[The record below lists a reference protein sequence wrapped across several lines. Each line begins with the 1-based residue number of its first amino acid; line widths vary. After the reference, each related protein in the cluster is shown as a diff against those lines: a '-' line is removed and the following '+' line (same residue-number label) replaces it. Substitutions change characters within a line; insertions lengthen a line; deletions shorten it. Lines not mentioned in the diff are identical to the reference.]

1 MCSLKKMDDPIRFW
15 EDFVVGERYSTAT
28 RTITDEDH
36 NHFCS
41 LVGYDVPLFLD
52 DSQAKQSSYGKRICP
67 SHLIMSFSSAMTG
80 RLFRESLIGL
90 LSIDKGSFMA
100 PVHPGDTLSTE
111 VEVVEKR
118 LSSKPG
124 RGITTFRDHV
134 FNQHGIEVFQVDKVT
149 LIRCRGAD

>member
-1 MCSLKKMDDPIRFW
+1 MDDPIRFW

-28 RTITDEDH
+28 RTITDEDQD
-36 NHFCS
+36 NFCS

-52 DSQAKQSSYGKRICP
+52 DSQAKQTSYSTRICP

-90 LSIDKGSFMA
+90 LSIDNGSFIA
-100 PVHPGDTLSTE
+100 PVRPGDTLSTE

-118 LSSKPG
+118 LSSQPG
-124 RGITTFRDHV
+124 RGIITFRDHV

-149 LIRCRGAD
+149 LIRCRDTD